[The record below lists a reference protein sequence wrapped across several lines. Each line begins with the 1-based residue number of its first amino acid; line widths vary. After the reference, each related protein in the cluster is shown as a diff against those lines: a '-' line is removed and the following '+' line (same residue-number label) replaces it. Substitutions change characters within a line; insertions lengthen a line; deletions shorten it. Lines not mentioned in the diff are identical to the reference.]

1 MESPLRVL
9 IVDDT
14 VTYRKIVSDVL
25 AGCPG
30 VEVVGTAANGRI
42 ALQRLDQQSANLLVL
57 DLEMPEMNG
66 QAVLEELRRRKSP
79 AGAIMLSAFTAQGA
93 KATLAAL
100 ETGAFD
106 FVLKPSGAS
115 TEANVEHLRRE
126 LWSKLGA
133 YARHRSVRQILYGGN
148 EKPPSPDQPSDA
160 ARRGAGGL
168 QPQTAP
174 PPGLRPVSDRAA
186 PPPGLRPVSDRAV
199 PPTEGLVPNGETFG
213 RTFRRG
219 RETLAEP
226 GGRETLAE
234 PAALAP
240 ATPVPPPGSP
250 QVVALG
256 ISTGGPKALAEMVP
270 QLPAHL
276 PVPLLIVQ
284 HMPPVFTSSLA
295 DDLNNRTPLAVR
307 EGVDGQP
314 IRGGEVW
321 IAPGGRQMKVQR
333 ENGQVVLRITDDPPE
348 NSCRPSVDYL
358 FRSVADVYGGRAVG
372 VIMTG
377 MGNDGALGCRRL
389 KHCGAAIIAQDAA
402 TCVVFGMPR
411 EPIEKGIV
419 DVVAPLDR
427 IAAEIARLTGQ
438 GAAPCK

>member
-42 ALQRLDQQSANLLVL
+42 ALQRLDQQAADLLVL

-148 EKPPSPDQPSDA
+148 AKPPLLTDLRTLPGEGQGVRVVCSPRQP
-160 ARRGAGGL
+160 RHRGCG
-168 QPQTAP
+168 
-174 PPGLRPVSDRAA
+174 RS
-186 PPPGLRPVSDRAV
+186 
-199 PPTEGLVPNGETFG
+199 PTEP
-213 RTFRRG
+213 RR
-219 RETLAEP
+219 R
-226 GGRETLAE
+226 
-234 PAALAP
+234 
-240 ATPVPPPGSP
+240 
-250 QVVALG
+250 
-256 ISTGGPKALAEMVP
+256 PKV
-270 QLPAHL
+270 
-276 PVPLLIVQ
+276 
-284 HMPPVFTSSLA
+284 
-295 DDLNNRTPLAVR
+295 
-307 EGVDGQP
+307 
-314 IRGGEVW
+314 
-321 IAPGGRQMKVQR
+321 
-333 ENGQVVLRITDDPPE
+333 
-348 NSCRPSVDYL
+348 SCRMGRPSVGR
-358 FRSVADVYGGRAVG
+358 FGGVGRPSPNRGVGRPSPNRPAWPQRPPFHRPVRRRSWPWGFPPAVPRPWPRWCRSCPP
-372 VIMTG
+372 ICRCRCSSCST
-377 MGNDGALGCRRL
+377 CRRSSPVRWPT
-389 KHCGAAIIAQDAA
+389 I
-402 TCVVFGMPR
+402 
-411 EPIEKGIV
+411 
-419 DVVAPLDR
+419 
-427 IAAEIARLTGQ
+427 
-438 GAAPCK
+438 